1 MKKKVSFV
9 FGGSRGIG
17 SVITRELEKRGDKV
31 YVISR
36 KDSKFSNN
44 ININLLDKKDISLGQ
59 KRYTKKTFHRCPHRH
74 KNHQDYI
81 IR

>member
-1 MKKKVSFV
+1 MKKKVSLV

-44 ININLLDKKDISLGQ
+44 IKIVTMAK
-59 KRYTKKTFHRCPHRH
+59 
-74 KNHQDYI
+74 
-81 IR
+81 